1 MGQPT
6 SDKKVKV
13 EGCATPIFKTSWQ
26 TILFMVLKALPGVGA
41 GLARKLTDHFGTEDR
56 VLQLLADGQTEIIAE
71 VEGVSL
77 KRADNLARSLNGIEN
92 FLATPESLRLHKE
105 LVASIATHAVN
116 ASTRS
121 RLRNL
126 MPVRDIKS
134 RREIITQAMS
144 CDFVIEGLRIPSE
157 VEGNYERVVVSK
169 KPIDELK
176 RFCRVLSPS
185 EQETWKDYKVFK
197 SVTWIGDDGPAQTP
211 EGWLVL
217 PESASIDMILPEKC
231 VGWFEHNRESLELLT
246 SLPKG
251 DGFFSYFDDIRMPQL
266 QELLDEMSNEADAEA
281 IADVRDK
288 LWPTAKEL
296 EKRIHDEVDQAM
308 QNVKLDLSGSDMLE
322 ALADAAS
329 LQRRLA
335 QQTSDA
341 IEQAIESATDEIA
354 TLLTSVGVRC
364 PRTIFKTEWP
374 TKVDRTTLDGIDSQL
389 EELWKTTQSDRL
401 ISLARRFAPLK
412 SKCEK
417 SLRKLVEL
425 DQWLTIGRWAKSV
438 DAVMPEMCDNGIVIK
453 GGRHLLIDGIPDPVD
468 YGLGNCA
475 NSGDQ
480 QSIALLTGANSGG
493 KTTMLELLAHCTI
506 LAHMGLPVPAKSA
519 KVGHI
524 ESLHV
529 LAKAGGTQSAGALE
543 QTLLQLAEVVSNDDS
558 KLILADEL
566 EAITEPGAGARI
578 IAGMLEAAE
587 SHSSTCM
594 LLVTHLAPAIIE
606 AAGKELRTDGIEAR
620 GLDENLELIV
630 DRTPRRNHLARS
642 TPELIVRR
650 LVERS
655 HSGAR
660 DVFTSILGR
669 F

>member
-1 MGQPT
+1 
-6 SDKKVKV
+6 
-13 EGCATPIFKTSWQ
+13 
-26 TILFMVLKALPGVGA
+26 MVLKALPGVGA
-41 GLARKLTDHFGTEDR
+41 GLARKLTDHFGTEDK
-56 VLQLLADGQTEIIAE
+56 VLQLLADGQTEVIAE
-71 VEGVSL
+71 VDGVSQ
-77 KRADNLARSLNGIEN
+77 KRADSLARSFNGMED
-92 FLATPESLRLHKE
+92 FLATSESIRLHKE
-105 LVASIATHAVN
+105 LVASIANHAVN

-121 RLRNL
+121 RLRSL
-126 MPVRDIKS
+126 MPVKDIES
-134 RREIITQAMS
+134 RREIISQAME
-144 CDFVIEGLRIPSE
+144 CDFIIEGLRIPSE
-157 VEGNYERVVVSK
+157 VDGNYDRVVVSK
-169 KPIDELK
+169 NPINELK
-176 RFCRVLSPS
+176 RFCRVLTPS

-197 SVTWIGDDGPAQTP
+197 SVTWVGPEGPAQTP

-246 SLPKG
+246 NLPEG
-251 DGFFSYFDDIRMPQL
+251 QGFYSHFNQIRMPQL
-266 QELLDEMSNEADAEA
+266 RELLDEMANEADAEA

-288 LWPTAKEL
+288 LWPMAKEL
-296 EKRIHDEVDQAM
+296 EKRIHDEVDEAM

-329 LQRRLA
+329 LQRKLA

-341 IEQAIESATDEIA
+341 IEQAIESATDELA
-354 TLLTSVGVRC
+354 NLLSDVGVRC
-364 PRTIFKTEWP
+364 PRTIFKSEWP
-374 TKVDRTTLDGIDSQL
+374 TKVDRSTLDSIDSQL

-401 ISLARRFAPLK
+401 ISLARRLAPLK
-412 SKCEK
+412 SKCES

-425 DQWLTIGRWAKSV
+425 DQWLTVGRWAKSV
-438 DAVMPEMCDNGIVIK
+438 NAVMPEISNHGIAIK
-453 GGRHLLIDGIPDPVD
+453 EGRHLLIDGIPDPVD

-475 NSGDQ
+475 DAEDR

-519 KVGHI
+519 KVGRI

-543 QTLLQLAEVVSNDDS
+543 QTLLQLAEVVSNDNS

-587 SHSSTCM
+587 SHSGTCM
-594 LLVTHLAPAIIE
+594 LLVTHLAPSIIE
-606 AAGKELRTDGIEAR
+606 AAGKKMRTDGIEAR

-630 DRTPRRNHLARS
+630 DRTPIRNHLARS

-655 HSGAR
+655 QGDAKN
-660 DVFTSILGR
+660 VFNSILER

>member
-1 MGQPT
+1 
-6 SDKKVKV
+6 
-13 EGCATPIFKTSWQ
+13 
-26 TILFMVLKALPGVGA
+26 MVLKALPGVGA
-41 GLARKLTDHFGTEDR
+41 GLARKLTDHFGTEDK
-56 VLQLLADGQTEIIAE
+56 VLQLLADGQTEVIAE
-71 VEGVSL
+71 VEGVSQ
-77 KRADNLARSLNGIEN
+77 KRADSLARSFNGMED
-92 FLATPESLRLHKE
+92 FLATPESIRLHKE
-105 LVASIATHAVN
+105 LVSSIANHAVN

-121 RLRNL
+121 RLRSL
-126 MPVRDIKS
+126 MPVKDIES
-134 RREIITQAMS
+134 RREIIAQAME
-144 CDFVIEGLRIPSE
+144 CDFIIEGLRIPSE
-157 VEGNYERVVVSK
+157 VDGNYDRVVVSR

-176 RFCRVLSPS
+176 RFCRVLTPS

-197 SVTWIGDDGPAQTP
+197 SVTWVGPEGPAQTP

-217 PESASIDMILPEKC
+217 PEGASVDMILPEKC

-246 SLPKG
+246 NLPEG
-251 DGFFSYFDDIRMPQL
+251 NGFYSHFNQIRMPQL
-266 QELLDEMSNEADAEA
+266 RELLDEMANEADAEA

-288 LWPTAKEL
+288 LWPMAKEL

-329 LQRRLA
+329 LQRKLA

-341 IEQAIESATDEIA
+341 IEQAIESATDELA
-354 TLLTSVGVRC
+354 NLLSDVGVRC
-364 PRTIFKTEWP
+364 PRTIFKSEWP

-401 ISLARRFAPLK
+401 ISLARRLAPLK
-412 SKCEK
+412 SKCES

-438 DAVMPEMCDNGIVIK
+438 NAVMPEISNHGIAIK
-453 GGRHLLIDGIPDPVD
+453 EGRHLLIDGVPDPVD

-475 NSGDQ
+475 DAQ
-480 QSIALLTGANSGG
+480 DRQSIALLTGANSGG

-519 KVGHI
+519 KVGRI

-543 QTLLQLAEVVSNDDS
+543 QTLLQLAEVVSNDNS

-587 SHSSTCM
+587 SHAGTCM
-594 LLVTHLAPAIIE
+594 LLVTHLAPSIIE
-606 AAGKELRTDGIEAR
+606 AAGKEMRTDGIEAR

-655 HSGAR
+655 QGDAKN
-660 DVFTSILGR
+660 VFNSILER

>member
-1 MGQPT
+1 
-6 SDKKVKV
+6 
-13 EGCATPIFKTSWQ
+13 
-26 TILFMVLKALPGVGA
+26 MVLKALPGVGA
-41 GLARKLTDHFGTEDR
+41 GLARKLTDHFGTEDK
-56 VLQLLADGQTEIIAE
+56 VLQLLADGQTEVIAE
-71 VEGVSL
+71 VEGVSQ
-77 KRADNLARSLNGIEN
+77 KRADSLARSFNGIED
-92 FLATPESLRLHKE
+92 FLATPESIRLHKE
-105 LVASIATHAVN
+105 LVASIANHAVN

-121 RLRNL
+121 RLRSL
-126 MPVRDIKS
+126 MPVKDIES
-134 RREIITQAMS
+134 RREIIAQAME
-144 CDFVIEGLRIPSE
+144 CDFIIEGLRIPSE
-157 VEGNYERVVVSK
+157 VDGNYDRVVVSK
-169 KPIDELK
+169 NPIDELK
-176 RFCRVLSPS
+176 RFCRVLTPS

-197 SVTWIGDDGPAQTP
+197 SVTWVGPEGPAQTP

-217 PESASIDMILPEKC
+217 PEGASVDMILPEKC
-231 VGWFEHNRESLELLT
+231 VAWFEHNRESLELLT
-246 SLPKG
+246 NLPEG
-251 DGFFSYFDDIRMPQL
+251 HGLYSHFNQIRMPQL
-266 QELLDEMSNEADAEA
+266 RELLDEMANEADAEA
-281 IADVRDK
+281 IADVRDR
-288 LWPTAKEL
+288 LWPMAKEL
-296 EKRIHDEVDQAM
+296 EKRIHDEVDEAM

-329 LQRRLA
+329 LQRKLA

-341 IEQAIESATDEIA
+341 IEQAIESATDELA
-354 TLLTSVGVRC
+354 NLLSEVGVRC
-364 PRTIFKTEWP
+364 PRTIFKAEWP

-401 ISLARRFAPLK
+401 ISLARRLAPLK
-412 SKCEK
+412 SKCES

-438 DAVMPEMCDNGIVIK
+438 NAVMPEISNHGIAIK
-453 GGRHLLIDGIPDPVD
+453 EGRHLLIDGVPDPVD

-475 NSGDQ
+475 DAEDR

-519 KVGHI
+519 KVGRI

-543 QTLLQLAEVVSNDDS
+543 QTLLQLAEVVSNDNS

-587 SHSSTCM
+587 SHAGTCM
-594 LLVTHLAPAIIE
+594 LLVTHLAPSIIE
-606 AAGKELRTDGIEAR
+606 AAGKEMRTDGIEAR

-655 HSGAR
+655 QGDAR
-660 DVFTSILGR
+660 NVFNSILDR

>member
-1 MGQPT
+1 
-6 SDKKVKV
+6 
-13 EGCATPIFKTSWQ
+13 
-26 TILFMVLKALPGVGA
+26 MVLKALPGVGA
-41 GLARKLTDHFGTEDR
+41 GLARKLTDHFGTEDK
-56 VLQLLADGQTEIIAE
+56 VLQLLTDGQTEIIAE

-77 KRADNLARSLNGIEN
+77 KRADSLARSLNGMEN
-92 FLATPESLRLHKE
+92 FLATSESVRLHRE

-116 ASTRS
+116 ASTRA

-126 MPVRDIKS
+126 MPVKDIES
-134 RREIITQAMS
+134 RRKLITQALE
-144 CDFVIEGLRIPSE
+144 CDYIIEGLRIPSD
-157 VEGNYERVVVSK
+157 VDGNYDRVIVTK
-169 KPIDELK
+169 NPIDELK
-176 RFCRVLSPS
+176 RFCRVLTPS

-197 SVTWIGDDGPAQTP
+197 SVTWVGEDGPAQTP

-217 PESASIDMILPEKC
+217 PENASIEMILPEKC
-231 VGWFEHNRESLELLT
+231 VGWFEHNRESLELLC
-246 SLPKG
+246 SLPTG
-251 DGFFSYFDDIRMPQL
+251 EGFFSHFNEIRMPQL
-266 QELLDEMSNEADAEA
+266 RELLDEMADEADAEA
-281 IADVRDK
+281 IAEVRDQ
-288 LWPTAKEL
+288 LWPTAKSL
-296 EKRIHDEVDQAM
+296 EKRIHEEVDQAM

-329 LQRRLA
+329 LQRKLA

-341 IEQAIESATDEIA
+341 IEQAIESATDEISN
-354 TLLTSVGVRC
+354 LLSKVGVRC

-401 ISLARRFAPLK
+401 VSLARRLAPLK
-412 SKCEK
+412 SKCEIA
-417 SLRKLVEL
+417 LRKLVEL

-438 DAVMPEMCDNGIVIK
+438 DAVMPEICEHGISIK
-453 GGRHLLIDGIPDPVD
+453 AGRHLLIDGVADPVD
-468 YGLGNCA
+468 YGLGKCA
-475 NSGDQ
+475 DKDDR

-519 KVGHI
+519 KVGRI

-543 QTLLQLAEVVSNDDS
+543 QTLLQLAEVVSNENS

-587 SHSSTCM
+587 SHSGTCM
-594 LLVTHLAPAIIE
+594 LLVTHLAPSIIE
-606 AAGKELRTDGIEAR
+606 AAGKEMRTDGIEAR

-655 HSGAR
+655 QGDAK
-660 DVFTSILGR
+660 DVFKSILGR

>member
-1 MGQPT
+1 
-6 SDKKVKV
+6 
-13 EGCATPIFKTSWQ
+13 
-26 TILFMVLKALPGVGA
+26 MVLKALPGVGA
-41 GLARKLTDHFGTEDR
+41 GLARKLTDHFGTEDK
-56 VLQLLADGQTEIIAE
+56 VLQLLADGQTEVIAE
-71 VEGVSL
+71 VEGVSQ
-77 KRADNLARSLNGIEN
+77 KRADSLARSFNGMED
-92 FLATPESLRLHKE
+92 FLATPESIRLHKE
-105 LVASIATHAVN
+105 LVASIANHAVN

-121 RLRNL
+121 RIRSL
-126 MPVRDIKS
+126 MPVKDIES
-134 RREIITQAMS
+134 RREIIAQAME
-144 CDFVIEGLRIPSE
+144 CDFIIEGLRIPSE
-157 VEGNYERVVVSK
+157 VDGNYDRVVVSK
-169 KPIDELK
+169 NPIDQLK
-176 RFCRVLSPS
+176 RFCRVLTPS

-197 SVTWIGDDGPAQTP
+197 SVTWVGPEGPAQTP

-217 PESASIDMILPEKC
+217 PEGASVDMILPEKC

-246 SLPKG
+246 NLPEG
-251 DGFFSYFDDIRMPQL
+251 QGFYSHFNQIRMPQL
-266 QELLDEMSNEADAEA
+266 RELLDEMANEADAEA

-288 LWPTAKEL
+288 LWPLAKEL
-296 EKRIHDEVDQAM
+296 EKRIHDEVDEAM

-329 LQRRLA
+329 LQRKLA

-341 IEQAIESATDEIA
+341 IEQAIESATDELA
-354 TLLTSVGVRC
+354 NLLSDVGVRC
-364 PRTIFKTEWP
+364 PRTIFKSEWP

-401 ISLARRFAPLK
+401 ISLARRLAPLK
-412 SKCEK
+412 SKCES
-417 SLRKLVEL
+417 SLRKLIEL

-438 DAVMPEMCDNGIVIK
+438 NAVMPEISKHGIALK
-453 GGRHLLIDGIPDPVD
+453 EGRHLLIDGVPDPVD

-475 NSGDQ
+475 DAEDR

-519 KVGHI
+519 KVGRI

-543 QTLLQLAEVVSNDDS
+543 QTLLQLAEVVSNDNS

-587 SHSSTCM
+587 SHAGTCM
-594 LLVTHLAPAIIE
+594 LLVTHLAPSIIE
-606 AAGKELRTDGIEAR
+606 AAGKEMRTDGIEAR

-655 HSGAR
+655 QGDAR
-660 DVFTSILGR
+660 NVFNSILGR

>member
-1 MGQPT
+1 
-6 SDKKVKV
+6 
-13 EGCATPIFKTSWQ
+13 
-26 TILFMVLKALPGVGA
+26 MVLKALPGVGA
-41 GLARKLTDHFGTEDR
+41 GLARKLTDHFGTEDK
-56 VLQLLADGQTEIIAE
+56 VLQLLADGQTEVIAE
-71 VEGVSL
+71 VDGVSL
-77 KRADNLARSLNGIEN
+77 KRADSLARSLNGMED
-92 FLATPESLRLHKE
+92 FLATPESVRLHKE
-105 LVASIATHAVN
+105 LVASIANHAVN

-126 MPVRDIKS
+126 MPVKDIDS
-134 RREIITQAMS
+134 RREIIAQAME
-144 CDFVIEGLRIPSE
+144 CDFIIEGLRIPSE
-157 VEGNYERVVVSK
+157 VDGNYDRVVVTK
-169 KPIDELK
+169 NPIDELK
-176 RFCRVLSPS
+176 RFCRVLTPS

-197 SVTWIGDDGPAQTP
+197 SVTWVGPEGPAQTP

-217 PESASIDMILPEKC
+217 PEGASVDMILPEKC

-246 SLPKG
+246 NLPEG
-251 DGFFSYFDDIRMPQL
+251 QGFYSHFNQIRMPQL
-266 QELLDEMSNEADAEA
+266 RELLDEMANEADAEA

-288 LWPTAKEL
+288 LWPLAKEL
-296 EKRIHDEVDQAM
+296 EKRIHDEVDEAM

-329 LQRRLA
+329 LQRKLA

-341 IEQAIESATDEIA
+341 IEQAIESATDELA
-354 TLLTSVGVRC
+354 NLLSEVGVRC
-364 PRTIFKTEWP
+364 PRTIFKAEWP

-389 EELWKTTQSDRL
+389 EELWKTTQADRL
-401 ISLARRFAPLK
+401 ISLARRLAPLK
-412 SKCEK
+412 SKCES

-438 DAVMPEMCDNGIVIK
+438 NAVMPEISNHGIAIK
-453 GGRHLLIDGIPDPVD
+453 EGRHLLIDGVPDPVD

-475 NSGDQ
+475 DTQ
-480 QSIALLTGANSGG
+480 DRQSIALLTGANSGG

-506 LAHMGLPVPAKSA
+506 LAHMGLPVPARSA
-519 KVGHI
+519 KVGRI

-543 QTLLQLAEVVSNDDS
+543 QTLLQLAEVVSNDNS

-587 SHSSTCM
+587 SHEGTCM

-606 AAGKELRTDGIEAR
+606 AAGKDMRTDGIEAR

-655 HSGAR
+655 QGDAKN
-660 DVFTSILGR
+660 VFNSILER

>member
-1 MGQPT
+1 M
-6 SDKKVKV
+6 
-13 EGCATPIFKTSWQ
+13 
-26 TILFMVLKALPGVGA
+26 
-41 GLARKLTDHFGTEDR
+41 
-56 VLQLLADGQTEIIAE
+56 
-71 VEGVSL
+71 
-77 KRADNLARSLNGIEN
+77 
-92 FLATPESLRLHKE
+92 
-105 LVASIATHAVN
+105 
-116 ASTRS
+116 
-121 RLRNL
+121 
-126 MPVRDIKS
+126 
-134 RREIITQAMS
+134 
-144 CDFVIEGLRIPSE
+144 
-157 VEGNYERVVVSK
+157 
-169 KPIDELK
+169 
-176 RFCRVLSPS
+176 
-185 EQETWKDYKVFK
+185 FK
-197 SVTWIGDDGPAQTP
+197 SVTWVGADGPAQTP
-211 EGWLVL
+211 EGWLVV
-217 PESASIDMILPEKC
+217 PESASVDMILPEKC

-246 SLPKG
+246 TLPEG
-251 DGFFSYFDDIRMPQL
+251 DGFFSHFDEIRTTQL
-266 QELLDEMSNEADAEA
+266 RELLDEMANEADAEA

-296 EKRIHDEVDQAM
+296 EKRIHEEVDQAM

-322 ALADAAS
+322 ALADAAV

-354 TLLTSVGVRC
+354 ALLSSVGVKC
-364 PRTIFKTEWP
+364 PRSIFKSEWP
-374 TKVDRTTLDGIDSQL
+374 TKVDRTTLDGIDNQL

-401 ISLARRFAPLK
+401 ISLARRLAPLK
-412 SKCEK
+412 SRCEK

-425 DQWLTIGRWAKSV
+425 DQWLTIGRWARSV
-438 DAVMPEMCDNGIVIK
+438 DAIMPEMSDHGIAIK
-453 GGRHLLIDGIPDPVD
+453 AGRHLLIDGTPDPVD
-468 YGLGNCA
+468 YGLGSCA
-475 NSGDQ
+475 NNGDQ

-519 KVGHI
+519 KVGRI

-543 QTLLQLAEVVSNDDS
+543 QTLMQLAEVVSNSNS

-587 SHSSTCM
+587 SHPGTCM

-655 HSGAR
+655 QGDAKN
-660 DVFTSILGR
+660 VFNSILGR

>member
-1 MGQPT
+1 
-6 SDKKVKV
+6 
-13 EGCATPIFKTSWQ
+13 
-26 TILFMVLKALPGVGA
+26 MVLKALPGVGA

-56 VLQLLADGQTEIIAE
+56 VLQLLADGQTEVIAE

-77 KRADNLARSLNGIEN
+77 KRADSLARSLNGIED
-92 FLATPESLRLHKE
+92 FLATSESTRLHKE
-105 LVASIATHAVN
+105 LVTTISSHAVN

-126 MPVRDIKS
+126 MPVRDIEA
-134 RREIITQAMS
+134 RRKLVSEAMD
-144 CDFVIEGLRIPSE
+144 CEFVIEGLRIPTE
-157 VEGNYERVVVSK
+157 VEGNYDRVVVSK
-169 KPIDELK
+169 TPIDELK
-176 RFCRVLSPS
+176 RYCRVLTPS
-185 EQETWKDYKVFK
+185 AQETWKDYKVFK
-197 SVTWIGDDGPAQTP
+197 SITWIGSDGPGQVP

-217 PESASIDMILPEKC
+217 PEGASTDMVLPEKC
-231 VGWFEHNRESLELLT
+231 VGWFEHNLESLELLT
-246 SLPKG
+246 NLPEG
-251 DGFFSYFDDIRMPQL
+251 DGFFKYFNEIRMPGL
-266 QELLDEMSNEADAEA
+266 RELLDELANEADAES

-288 LWPTAKEL
+288 LWPAVKEL
-296 EKRIHDEVDQAM
+296 EKRIHNEVDEAM

-329 LQRRLA
+329 LQRKLA
-335 QQTSDA
+335 QQTRDA
-341 IEQAIESATDEIA
+341 IEEAIETATDEVA
-354 TLLTSVGVRC
+354 TLLGSVGVRC
-364 PRTIFKTEWP
+364 PRKIFKSEWP
-374 TKVDRTTLDGIDSQL
+374 TKIDRSTMDSLDSQL
-389 EELWKTTQSDRL
+389 EDLWKTTQSDRL
-401 ISLARRFAPLK
+401 VSLARRLAPLK
-412 SKCEK
+412 PKCEK
-417 SLRKLVEL
+417 ALRKLVEL
-425 DQWLTIGRWAKSV
+425 DQWLTIGRWARSV
-438 DAVMPEMCDNGIVIK
+438 DAKMPEMCDHGITISQ
-453 GGRHLLIDGIPDPVD
+453 GRHLLIDGVADPVD
-468 YGLGNCA
+468 YGLGLCA
-475 NSGDQ
+475 SKDDR

-519 KVGHI
+519 KIGRI

-543 QTLLQLAEVVSNDDS
+543 QTLLQLAKVVSNTDS

-587 SHSSTCM
+587 SHKGTCM

-606 AAGKELRTDGIEAR
+606 AAGRDLRTDGIEAR

-650 LVERS
+650 LVERAQ
-655 HSGAR
+655 GEAK
-660 DVFTSILGR
+660 DVFKSILGR

>member
-1 MGQPT
+1 
-6 SDKKVKV
+6 
-13 EGCATPIFKTSWQ
+13 
-26 TILFMVLKALPGVGA
+26 MVLKALPGVGA
-41 GLARKLTDHFGTEDR
+41 GLARKLTDHFGTEDK
-56 VLQLLADGQTEIIAE
+56 VLQLLADGQTEVIAE
-71 VEGVSL
+71 VEGVSQ
-77 KRADNLARSLNGIEN
+77 KRADSLARSFNGIED
-92 FLATPESLRLHKE
+92 FLATPESIRLHKE
-105 LVASIATHAVN
+105 LVASIANHAVN

-121 RLRNL
+121 RLRSL
-126 MPVRDIKS
+126 MPVKDIES
-134 RREIITQAMS
+134 RREIIAQAME
-144 CDFVIEGLRIPSE
+144 CDFIIEGLRIPSE
-157 VEGNYERVVVSK
+157 VDGNYDRVVVSK
-169 KPIDELK
+169 NPIDELK
-176 RFCRVLSPS
+176 RFCRVLTPS

-197 SVTWIGDDGPAQTP
+197 SVTWVGPEGPAQTP

-217 PESASIDMILPEKC
+217 PEGASVDMILPEKC

-246 SLPKG
+246 NLPEG
-251 DGFFSYFDDIRMPQL
+251 HGFYSHFNQIRMPQL
-266 QELLDEMSNEADAEA
+266 RELLDEMANEADAEA
-281 IADVRDK
+281 IADVRDR
-288 LWPTAKEL
+288 LWPMAKEL
-296 EKRIHDEVDQAM
+296 EKRIHDEVDEAM

-329 LQRRLA
+329 LQRKLA

-341 IEQAIESATDEIA
+341 IEQAIESATDELA
-354 TLLTSVGVRC
+354 NLLSEVGVRC
-364 PRTIFKTEWP
+364 PRTIFKAEWP

-401 ISLARRFAPLK
+401 ISLARRLAPLK
-412 SKCEK
+412 SKCES

-438 DAVMPEMCDNGIVIK
+438 NAVMPEISNHGIAIK
-453 GGRHLLIDGIPDPVD
+453 EGRHLLIDGVPDPVD

-475 NSGDQ
+475 DAEDR

-519 KVGHI
+519 KVGRI

-543 QTLLQLAEVVSNDDS
+543 QTLLQLAEVVSNDNS

-587 SHSSTCM
+587 SHAGTCM
-594 LLVTHLAPAIIE
+594 LLVTHLAPSIIE
-606 AAGKELRTDGIEAR
+606 AAGKEMRTDGIEAR

-655 HSGAR
+655 QGDAR
-660 DVFTSILGR
+660 NVFNSILDR

>member
-1 MGQPT
+1 
-6 SDKKVKV
+6 
-13 EGCATPIFKTSWQ
+13 
-26 TILFMVLKALPGVGA
+26 MVLKALPGVGA
-41 GLARKLTDHFGTEDR
+41 GLARKLTDHFGTEDK
-56 VLQLLADGQTEIIAE
+56 VLQLLADGQTEVIAE
-71 VEGVSL
+71 VEGVSQ
-77 KRADNLARSLNGIEN
+77 KRADSLARSFNGMED
-92 FLATPESLRLHKE
+92 FLATPESIRLHKE
-105 LVASIATHAVN
+105 LVASIANHAVN

-121 RLRNL
+121 RIRSL
-126 MPVRDIKS
+126 MPVKDIES
-134 RREIITQAMS
+134 RREIIAQAME
-144 CDFVIEGLRIPSE
+144 CDFIIEGLRIPSE
-157 VEGNYERVVVSK
+157 VDGNYDRVVVSK
-169 KPIDELK
+169 NPIDQLK
-176 RFCRVLSPS
+176 RFCRVLTPS

-197 SVTWIGDDGPAQTP
+197 SVTWVGPEGPAQTP

-217 PESASIDMILPEKC
+217 PEGASVDMILPEKC

-246 SLPKG
+246 NLPEG
-251 DGFFSYFDDIRMPQL
+251 QGFYSHFNQIRMPQL
-266 QELLDEMSNEADAEA
+266 RELLDEMANEADAEA

-288 LWPTAKEL
+288 LWPLAKEL
-296 EKRIHDEVDQAM
+296 EKRIHDEVDEAM

-329 LQRRLA
+329 LQRKLA

-341 IEQAIESATDEIA
+341 IEQAIESATDELA
-354 TLLTSVGVRC
+354 NLLSDVGVRC
-364 PRTIFKTEWP
+364 PRTIFKSEWP
-374 TKVDRTTLDGIDSQL
+374 TKVDRTILDGIDSQL

-401 ISLARRFAPLK
+401 ISLARRLAPLK
-412 SKCEK
+412 SKCES
-417 SLRKLVEL
+417 SLRKLIEL

-438 DAVMPEMCDNGIVIK
+438 NAVMPEISKHGIAIK
-453 GGRHLLIDGIPDPVD
+453 EGRHLLIDGVPDPVD

-475 NSGDQ
+475 DAEDR

-519 KVGHI
+519 KVGRI

-543 QTLLQLAEVVSNDDS
+543 QTLLQLAEVVSNDNS

-587 SHSSTCM
+587 SHAGTCM
-594 LLVTHLAPAIIE
+594 LLVTHLAPSIIE
-606 AAGKELRTDGIEAR
+606 AAGKEMRTDGIEAR

-655 HSGAR
+655 QGDAR
-660 DVFTSILGR
+660 NVFNSILGR

>member
-1 MGQPT
+1 
-6 SDKKVKV
+6 
-13 EGCATPIFKTSWQ
+13 
-26 TILFMVLKALPGVGA
+26 MVLKALPGVGA
-41 GLARKLTDHFGTEDR
+41 GLARKLTDHFGTEDK
-56 VLQLLADGQTEIIAE
+56 VLQLLADGQTEVIAE
-71 VEGVSL
+71 VEGVSQ
-77 KRADNLARSLNGIEN
+77 KRADSLARSFNGMED
-92 FLATPESLRLHKE
+92 FLATPESIRLHKE
-105 LVASIATHAVN
+105 LVTSIANHALN

-121 RLRNL
+121 RLRSL
-126 MPVRDIKS
+126 MPVKDIES
-134 RREIITQAMS
+134 RREIIAQAME
-144 CDFVIEGLRIPSE
+144 CDFIIEGLRIPSE
-157 VEGNYERVVVSK
+157 VDGNYDRVVVSRE
-169 KPIDELK
+169 PIHELK
-176 RFCRVLSPS
+176 RFCRVLTPS

-197 SVTWIGDDGPAQTP
+197 SVTWVGPEGPAQTP

-217 PESASIDMILPEKC
+217 PEGASVDMILPEKC

-246 SLPKG
+246 NLPEG
-251 DGFFSYFDDIRMPQL
+251 QGFYSHFNQIRMPQL
-266 QELLDEMSNEADAEA
+266 RELLDEMANEADAEA

-288 LWPTAKEL
+288 LWPLAKEL
-296 EKRIHDEVDQAM
+296 EKRIHDEVDEAM

-329 LQRRLA
+329 LQRKLA

-341 IEQAIESATDEIA
+341 IEQAIESATDELA
-354 TLLTSVGVRC
+354 NLLSDVGVRC
-364 PRTIFKTEWP
+364 PRTIFKSEWP

-401 ISLARRFAPLK
+401 ISLARRLAPLK
-412 SKCEK
+412 SKCES

-425 DQWLTIGRWAKSV
+425 DQWLTIGRWARSV
-438 DAVMPEMCDNGIVIK
+438 NAVMPEISNHGIAIK
-453 GGRHLLIDGIPDPVD
+453 EGRHLLIDGVPDPVD

-475 NSGDQ
+475 DAEDR

-519 KVGHI
+519 KVGRI

-543 QTLLQLAEVVSNDDS
+543 QTLLQLAEVVSNNNS

-587 SHSSTCM
+587 SHAGTCM
-594 LLVTHLAPAIIE
+594 LLVTHLAPSIIE
-606 AAGKELRTDGIEAR
+606 ASGKEMRTDGIEAR

-655 HSGAR
+655 QGDAR
-660 DVFTSILGR
+660 NVFNSILER

>member
-1 MGQPT
+1 
-6 SDKKVKV
+6 
-13 EGCATPIFKTSWQ
+13 
-26 TILFMVLKALPGVGA
+26 MVLKALPGVGA
-41 GLARKLTDHFGTEDR
+41 GLARKLTDHFGTEAK
-56 VLQLLADGQTEIIAE
+56 VLQLLADGQTEVIAE
-71 VEGVSL
+71 VDGVSQ
-77 KRADNLARSLNGIEN
+77 KRADSLARSFNGMED
-92 FLATPESLRLHKE
+92 FLATSESVRLHKE

-121 RLRNL
+121 RLRSL
-126 MPVRDIKS
+126 MPVKDIES
-134 RREIITQAMS
+134 RREIIAQAME
-144 CDFVIEGLRIPSE
+144 CDFIIEGLRIPSE
-157 VEGNYERVVVSK
+157 VDGNYDRVVVTK
-169 KPIDELK
+169 NPLDELK
-176 RFCRVLSPS
+176 RFCRVLTPS

-197 SVTWIGDDGPAQTP
+197 SVTWVGSEGPAQTP

-217 PESASIDMILPEKC
+217 PEGASVDMILPEKC

-246 SLPKG
+246 NLPEG
-251 DGFFSYFDDIRMPQL
+251 EGFYSHFNQIRMPQL
-266 QELLDEMSNEADAEA
+266 TELLDEMANEADAEA

-288 LWPTAKEL
+288 LWPVAKEL

-308 QNVKLDLSGSDMLE
+308 QNVKLDLSGSDMLQ

-329 LQRRLA
+329 LQRKLA

-341 IEQAIESATDEIA
+341 IEQAIESATDELA
-354 TLLTSVGVRC
+354 NLLSEVGVRC
-364 PRTIFKTEWP
+364 PRTIFKSEWP
-374 TKVDRTTLDGIDSQL
+374 TKVDRTTLDAIDSQL

-401 ISLARRFAPLK
+401 ISLARRLAPLK
-412 SKCEK
+412 SKCEN

-425 DQWLTIGRWAKSV
+425 DQWLTIGRWARSV
-438 DAVMPEMCDNGIVIK
+438 NAVMPEISEHGIAIK
-453 GGRHLLIDGIPDPVD
+453 EGRHLLIDGVPDPVD

-475 NSGDQ
+475 DAQ
-480 QSIALLTGANSGG
+480 DRQSIALLTGANSGG

-519 KVGHI
+519 KVGRI

-543 QTLLQLAEVVSNDDS
+543 QTLLQLAEVVSNDNS

-587 SHSSTCM
+587 SHSGTCM
-594 LLVTHLAPAIIE
+594 LLVTHLAPSIIE
-606 AAGKELRTDGIEAR
+606 AAGKEMRTDGIEAR

-655 HSGAR
+655 QGDAR
-660 DVFTSILGR
+660 NVFNSILGR

>member
-1 MGQPT
+1 
-6 SDKKVKV
+6 
-13 EGCATPIFKTSWQ
+13 
-26 TILFMVLKALPGVGA
+26 
-41 GLARKLTDHFGTEDR
+41 
-56 VLQLLADGQTEIIAE
+56 
-71 VEGVSL
+71 
-77 KRADNLARSLNGIEN
+77 IE
-92 FLATPESLRLHKE
+92 
-105 LVASIATHAVN
+105 
-116 ASTRS
+116 
-121 RLRNL
+121 
-126 MPVRDIKS
+126 S
-134 RREIITQAMS
+134 RREIIAQAME
-144 CDFVIEGLRIPSE
+144 CDFLIEGLRIPSE
-157 VEGNYERVVVSK
+157 VNGNYDRVVVSK
-169 KPIDELK
+169 NPIDELK
-176 RFCRVLSPS
+176 RFCRVLTPS
-185 EQETWKDYKVFK
+185 EQESWKDYKVFK
-197 SVTWIGDDGPAQTP
+197 SVTWVGPEGPAQTP
-211 EGWLVL
+211 DGWLVL
-217 PESASIDMILPEKC
+217 PESASVDMILPEKC

-246 SLPKG
+246 NLPEG
-251 DGFFSYFDDIRMPQL
+251 QGFYSHFNQIRMPQL
-266 QELLDEMSNEADAEA
+266 RELLDEMANEADAEA
-281 IADVRDK
+281 IAGVRDK
-288 LWPTAKEL
+288 LWPMAKEL
-296 EKRIHDEVDQAM
+296 EKRIHDEVDEAM

-329 LQRRLA
+329 LQRKLA

-341 IEQAIESATDEIA
+341 IEQAIESATDELA
-354 TLLTSVGVRC
+354 NLLSDVGVRC
-364 PRTIFKTEWP
+364 PRTIFKSEWP

-401 ISLARRFAPLK
+401 ISLARRLAPLK
-412 SKCEK
+412 SKCEN

-438 DAVMPEMCDNGIVIK
+438 NAVMPEISSHGIAIK
-453 GGRHLLIDGIPDPVD
+453 EGRHLLIDGVPDPVD

-475 NSGDQ
+475 DAEDR

-519 KVGHI
+519 KVGRI
-524 ESLHV
+524 ESIHV

-543 QTLLQLAEVVSNDDS
+543 QTLLQLAEVVSNDNS

-587 SHSSTCM
+587 SHAGTCM
-594 LLVTHLAPAIIE
+594 LLVTHLAPSIIE
-606 AAGKELRTDGIEAR
+606 AAGKEMRTDGIEAR

-655 HSGAR
+655 QGDAKN
-660 DVFTSILGR
+660 VFNSILER

>member
-1 MGQPT
+1 
-6 SDKKVKV
+6 
-13 EGCATPIFKTSWQ
+13 
-26 TILFMVLKALPGVGA
+26 VGA
-41 GLARKLTDHFGTEDR
+41 GLARKLTDHFGTEDK
-56 VLQLLADGQTEIIAE
+56 VLQLLADGQTEVIAE
-71 VEGVSL
+71 VEGVSQ
-77 KRADNLARSLNGIEN
+77 KRADSLARSFNGMEE
-92 FLATPESLRLHKE
+92 FLATPESIRLHKE
-105 LVASIATHAVN
+105 LVASIANHAVN

-121 RLRNL
+121 RLRSL
-126 MPVRDIKS
+126 MPVKDIES
-134 RREIITQAMS
+134 RREIIAQAME
-144 CDFVIEGLRIPSE
+144 CDFLIEGLRIPSE
-157 VEGNYERVVVSK
+157 VNGNYDRVVVSK
-169 KPIDELK
+169 NPIDELK
-176 RFCRVLSPS
+176 RFCRVLTPS
-185 EQETWKDYKVFK
+185 EQESWKDYKVFK
-197 SVTWIGDDGPAQTP
+197 SVTWVGPEGPAQTP
-211 EGWLVL
+211 DGWLVL
-217 PESASIDMILPEKC
+217 PESASVDMILPEKC

-246 SLPKG
+246 NLPEG
-251 DGFFSYFDDIRMPQL
+251 QGFYSHFNQIRMPQL
-266 QELLDEMSNEADAEA
+266 RELLDEMANEADAEA

-288 LWPTAKEL
+288 LWPMAKEL
-296 EKRIHDEVDQAM
+296 EKRIHDEVDEAM

-329 LQRRLA
+329 LQRKLA

-341 IEQAIESATDEIA
+341 IEQAIESATDELA
-354 TLLTSVGVRC
+354 NLLSEVGVRC
-364 PRTIFKTEWP
+364 PRTIFKAEWP

-401 ISLARRFAPLK
+401 ISLARRLAPLK
-412 SKCEK
+412 SKCEY

-438 DAVMPEMCDNGIVIK
+438 NAVMPEITKHGIAIK
-453 GGRHLLIDGIPDPVD
+453 EGRHLLIDGVPDPVD

-475 NSGDQ
+475 DAQ
-480 QSIALLTGANSGG
+480 DRQSIALLTGANSGG

-519 KVGHI
+519 KVGRI

-543 QTLLQLAEVVSNDDS
+543 QTLLQLAEVVSNDNS

-587 SHSSTCM
+587 SHSGTCM
-594 LLVTHLAPAIIE
+594 LLVTHLAPSIIE
-606 AAGKELRTDGIEAR
+606 ASGKEMRTDGIEAR

-655 HSGAR
+655 QGDAKS
-660 DVFTSILGR
+660 VFNSILGR

>member
-1 MGQPT
+1 
-6 SDKKVKV
+6 
-13 EGCATPIFKTSWQ
+13 
-26 TILFMVLKALPGVGA
+26 MVLKALPGVGA
-41 GLARKLTDHFGTEDR
+41 GLARRLTDHFGTEDK
-56 VLQLLADGQTEIIAE
+56 VLQLLADGQTEVIAE
-71 VEGVSL
+71 VEGVSQ
-77 KRADNLARSLNGIEN
+77 KRADSLARSFNGMED
-92 FLATPESLRLHKE
+92 FLATPESIRLHKE
-105 LVASIATHAVN
+105 LVASIANHAVN

-121 RLRNL
+121 RLRSL
-126 MPVRDIKS
+126 MPVKDIES
-134 RREIITQAMS
+134 RREIIAQAME
-144 CDFVIEGLRIPSE
+144 CDFIIEGLRIPSE
-157 VEGNYERVVVSK
+157 VDGNYDRVVVSK
-169 KPIDELK
+169 NPIDELK
-176 RFCRVLSPS
+176 RFCRVLTPS

-197 SVTWIGDDGPAQTP
+197 SVTWVGPEGPAQTP

-217 PESASIDMILPEKC
+217 PEGASVDMILPEKC

-246 SLPKG
+246 NLPEG
-251 DGFFSYFDDIRMPQL
+251 QGFYSHFNQIRMPQL
-266 QELLDEMSNEADAEA
+266 RELLDEMANEADAEA

-288 LWPTAKEL
+288 LWPMAKEL
-296 EKRIHDEVDQAM
+296 EKKIHDEVDEAM

-329 LQRRLA
+329 LQRKLA

-341 IEQAIESATDEIA
+341 IEQAIESATDELA
-354 TLLTSVGVRC
+354 NLLSDVGVRC
-364 PRTIFKTEWP
+364 PRTIFKSEWP

-401 ISLARRFAPLK
+401 ISLARRLAPLK
-412 SKCEK
+412 SKCES

-438 DAVMPEMCDNGIVIK
+438 NAVMPEISNHGIAIK
-453 GGRHLLIDGIPDPVD
+453 EGRHLLIDGVPDPVD
-468 YGLGNCA
+468 YGIGNCA
-475 NSGDQ
+475 DAEDR

-519 KVGHI
+519 KVGRI

-543 QTLLQLAEVVSNDDS
+543 QTLLQLAEVVSNDNS

-587 SHSSTCM
+587 SHAGTCM
-594 LLVTHLAPAIIE
+594 LLVTHLAPSIIE
-606 AAGKELRTDGIEAR
+606 AAGKEMRTDGIEAR

-655 HSGAR
+655 QGDAR
-660 DVFTSILGR
+660 NVFNSILGR

>member
-1 MGQPT
+1 
-6 SDKKVKV
+6 
-13 EGCATPIFKTSWQ
+13 
-26 TILFMVLKALPGVGA
+26 MVLKALPGVGA
-41 GLARKLTDHFGTEDR
+41 GLARKLTDHFGTEDK
-56 VLQLLADGQTEIIAE
+56 VLQLLADGQTEVIAK
-71 VEGVSL
+71 VEGVSQ
-77 KRADNLARSLNGIEN
+77 KRADSLARSFNGMED
-92 FLATPESLRLHKE
+92 FLATPESIRLHKE
-105 LVASIATHAVN
+105 LVASIANHAVN

-121 RLRNL
+121 RLRSL
-126 MPVRDIKS
+126 MPVKDIES
-134 RREIITQAMS
+134 RREIISQAME
-144 CDFVIEGLRIPSE
+144 CDFIIEGLRIPSE
-157 VEGNYERVVVSK
+157 VDGNYDRVVVSK
-169 KPIDELK
+169 NPIDELK
-176 RFCRVLSPS
+176 RFCRVLTPS

-197 SVTWIGDDGPAQTP
+197 SVTWVGPEGPAQTP

-217 PESASIDMILPEKC
+217 PEGASVDMILPEKC

-246 SLPKG
+246 NLPEG
-251 DGFFSYFDDIRMPQL
+251 QGFYSHFNQIRMPQL
-266 QELLDEMSNEADAEA
+266 RELLDEMANEADAEA

-288 LWPTAKEL
+288 LWPMAKEL

-329 LQRRLA
+329 LQRKLA

-341 IEQAIESATDEIA
+341 IEQAIESATDELA
-354 TLLTSVGVRC
+354 NLLSDVGVRC
-364 PRTIFKTEWP
+364 PRTIFKSEWP
-374 TKVDRTTLDGIDSQL
+374 TKIDRSTLDSIDSQL
-389 EELWKTTQSDRL
+389 EELWKTTQADRL
-401 ISLARRFAPLK
+401 ISLARRLAPLK
-412 SKCEK
+412 SKCES

-425 DQWLTIGRWAKSV
+425 DQWLTVGRWAKSV
-438 DAVMPEMCDNGIVIK
+438 NAVMPEISNHGIAIK
-453 GGRHLLIDGIPDPVD
+453 EGRHLLIDGIPDPVD

-475 NSGDQ
+475 DAEDR

-519 KVGHI
+519 KVGRI

-543 QTLLQLAEVVSNDDS
+543 QTLLQLAEVVSNDNS

-587 SHSSTCM
+587 SHAGTCM
-594 LLVTHLAPAIIE
+594 LLVTHLAPSIIE
-606 AAGKELRTDGIEAR
+606 AAGKEMRTDGIEAR

-655 HSGAR
+655 QGDAKN
-660 DVFTSILGR
+660 VFNSILER

>member
-1 MGQPT
+1 
-6 SDKKVKV
+6 
-13 EGCATPIFKTSWQ
+13 
-26 TILFMVLKALPGVGA
+26 MVLKALPGVGA
-41 GLARKLTDHFGTEDR
+41 GLARKLTDHFGTEDK
-56 VLQLLADGQTEIIAE
+56 VLQLLVDGQTEIIAE
-71 VEGVSL
+71 VEGLSL
-77 KRADNLARSLNGIEN
+77 KRADSIARSLNGMED
-92 FLATPESLRLHKE
+92 FLATSEAIRLHKE
-105 LVASIATHAVN
+105 LVANISSHAIN
-116 ASTRS
+116 PSTRS

-126 MPVRDIKS
+126 MPVRKIDE
-134 RREIITQAMS
+134 RRKIIQQAME
-144 CDFVIEGLRIPSE
+144 CDFIIQGLRIPSE
-157 VEGNYERVVVSK
+157 VEGNYDRVVVSK

-176 RFCRVLSPS
+176 RFCRVLTPS

-197 SVTWIGDDGPAQTP
+197 SVTWVGDEGPSQTP
-211 EGWLVL
+211 DGWLIV
-217 PESASIDMILPEKC
+217 PENASVDMILPEKC

-251 DGFFSYFDDIRMPQL
+251 SGFLSHFDEIRMPQL
-266 QELLDEMSNEADAEA
+266 QELLDEMANEADAEV

-288 LWPTAKEL
+288 LWPITKDL
-296 EKRIHDEVDQAM
+296 EKRIHQEVDQAM

-329 LQRRLA
+329 LQRKLA

-354 TLLTSVGVRC
+354 NLLSTVGVRC
-364 PRTIFKTEWP
+364 PRTIFKSEWP
-374 TKVDRTTLDGIDSQL
+374 TKVDRNTLDGIDSQL
-389 EELWKTTQSDRL
+389 EELWKTTKSDRL
-401 ISLARRFAPLK
+401 ISLARRLAPLK
-412 SKCEK
+412 TKCEK

-438 DAVMPEMCDNGIVIK
+438 DATMPEICDHGISIK
-453 GGRHLLIDGIPDPVD
+453 EGRHLLIDGTPDPVD

-475 NSGDQ
+475 QKEDR

-519 KVGHI
+519 RVGRI

-543 QTLLQLAEVVSNDDS
+543 QTLLQLADVVSNNNS

-587 SHSSTCM
+587 SHSGTCM
-594 LLVTHLAPAIIE
+594 LLVTHLAPSIIE
-606 AAGKELRTDGIEAR
+606 AAGKEMRTDGIEAR

-655 HSGAR
+655 QGDAKN
-660 DVFTSILGR
+660 VFNSILGR

>member
-1 MGQPT
+1 
-6 SDKKVKV
+6 
-13 EGCATPIFKTSWQ
+13 
-26 TILFMVLKALPGVGA
+26 MVLKALPGVGA
-41 GLARKLTDHFGTEDR
+41 GLARKLTDHFGTEDK
-56 VLQLLADGQTEIIAE
+56 VLQLLTDGQTEIIAE

-77 KRADNLARSLNGIEN
+77 KRADSLARSLNGMEN
-92 FLATPESLRLHKE
+92 FLATSESIRLHRE

-126 MPVRDIKS
+126 MPVKDIES
-134 RREIITQAMS
+134 RRKLITQAMV
-144 CDFVIEGLRIPSE
+144 CDYTIEGLRIPSD
-157 VEGNYERVVVSK
+157 VDGNYDRVVVTK
-169 KPIDELK
+169 NPINELK
-176 RFCRVLSPS
+176 RFCRVLTPS

-197 SVTWIGDDGPAQTP
+197 SVTWVGEDGPAQTP

-217 PESASIDMILPEKC
+217 PENASIEMILPEKC
-231 VGWFEHNRESLELLT
+231 VGWFEHNRESLELLC
-246 SLPKG
+246 SLPDG
-251 DGFFSYFDDIRMPQL
+251 EGFFSHFDEIRMPQL
-266 QELLDEMSNEADAEA
+266 RELLDEMADEADAEA
-281 IADVRDK
+281 IAEIRDQ
-288 LWPTAKEL
+288 LWPTAKSL
-296 EKRIHDEVDQAM
+296 EKRIHEEVDQAM

-329 LQRRLA
+329 LQRKLA

-341 IEQAIESATDEIA
+341 IEQAIESATDEISN
-354 TLLTSVGVRC
+354 LLSKVGVRC
-364 PRTIFKTEWP
+364 PRTIFKAEWP

-401 ISLARRFAPLK
+401 VSLARRLAPLK
-412 SKCEK
+412 SKCEIA
-417 SLRKLVEL
+417 LRKLVEL

-438 DAVMPEMCDNGIVIK
+438 DAVMPEICEHGISIK
-453 GGRHLLIDGIPDPVD
+453 AGRHLLIDGVADPVD
-468 YGLGNCA
+468 YGLGKCA
-475 NSGDQ
+475 DKDDR

-519 KVGHI
+519 KVGRI

-543 QTLLQLAEVVSNDDS
+543 QTLLQLAEVVSNENS

-587 SHSSTCM
+587 SHSGTCM
-594 LLVTHLAPAIIE
+594 LLVTHLAPSIIE
-606 AAGKELRTDGIEAR
+606 AAGKEMRTDGIEAR

-655 HSGAR
+655 QGDAKN
-660 DVFTSILGR
+660 VFKSILGR

>member
-1 MGQPT
+1 
-6 SDKKVKV
+6 
-13 EGCATPIFKTSWQ
+13 
-26 TILFMVLKALPGVGA
+26 MVLKALPGVGA
-41 GLARKLTDHFGTEDR
+41 GLARKLTDHFGTEDK
-56 VLQLLADGQTEIIAE
+56 VLQLLVDGQTEIIAE
-71 VEGVSL
+71 VEGLSL
-77 KRADNLARSLNGIEN
+77 KRADSIARSLNGMED
-92 FLATPESLRLHKE
+92 FLATSEAIRLHKE
-105 LVASIATHAVN
+105 LVANISSHAIN
-116 ASTRS
+116 PSTRS

-126 MPVRDIKS
+126 MPVRKIDD
-134 RREIITQAMS
+134 RRKIIQQAME
-144 CDFVIEGLRIPSE
+144 CDFIIQGLRIPSE
-157 VEGNYERVVVSK
+157 VEGNYDRVVVSK

-176 RFCRVLSPS
+176 RFCRVLTPS

-197 SVTWIGDDGPAQTP
+197 SVTWVGDEGPSQTP
-211 EGWLVL
+211 DGWLIV
-217 PESASIDMILPEKC
+217 PENASVDMILPEKC

-251 DGFFSYFDDIRMPQL
+251 SGFLSHFDEIRMPQL
-266 QELLDEMSNEADAEA
+266 QELLDEMANEADAEV

-288 LWPTAKEL
+288 LWPITKDL
-296 EKRIHDEVDQAM
+296 EKRIHQEVDQAM

-329 LQRRLA
+329 LQRKLA

-354 TLLTSVGVRC
+354 NLLSTVGVRC
-364 PRTIFKTEWP
+364 PRTIFKSEWP
-374 TKVDRTTLDGIDSQL
+374 TKVDRNTLDGIDSQL
-389 EELWKTTQSDRL
+389 EELWKTTKSDRL
-401 ISLARRFAPLK
+401 ISLARRLAPLK
-412 SKCEK
+412 TKCEK

-438 DAVMPEMCDNGIVIK
+438 DATMPEICDHGISIK
-453 GGRHLLIDGIPDPVD
+453 EGRHLLIDGTPDPVD

-475 NSGDQ
+475 QKEDR

-519 KVGHI
+519 RVGRI

-543 QTLLQLAEVVSNDDS
+543 QTLLQLAEVVSNNNS

-587 SHSSTCM
+587 SHSGTCM
-594 LLVTHLAPAIIE
+594 LLVTHLAPSIIE
-606 AAGKELRTDGIEAR
+606 AAGKEMRTDGIEAR

-655 HSGAR
+655 QGDAKN
-660 DVFTSILGR
+660 VFNSILGR

>member
-1 MGQPT
+1 
-6 SDKKVKV
+6 
-13 EGCATPIFKTSWQ
+13 
-26 TILFMVLKALPGVGA
+26 MVLKALPGVGA
-41 GLARKLTDHFGTEDR
+41 GLARKLTDHFGTEDK
-56 VLQLLADGQTEIIAE
+56 VLQLLTDGQTEIIAE

-77 KRADNLARSLNGIEN
+77 KRADSLARSLNGMEN
-92 FLATPESLRLHKE
+92 FLATSESIRLHRE

-126 MPVRDIKS
+126 MPVKDIES
-134 RREIITQAMS
+134 RRKLITQAME
-144 CDFVIEGLRIPSE
+144 CDYIIEGLRIPSD
-157 VEGNYERVVVSK
+157 VDGNYDRVVVTK
-169 KPIDELK
+169 NPIDELK
-176 RFCRVLSPS
+176 RFCRVLTPS

-197 SVTWIGDDGPAQTP
+197 SVTWVGEDGPAQTP

-217 PESASIDMILPEKC
+217 PENASIEMILPEKC
-231 VGWFEHNRESLELLT
+231 VGWFEHNRESLELLC
-246 SLPKG
+246 SLPDG
-251 DGFFSYFDDIRMPQL
+251 EGFFSHFNEIRMPQL
-266 QELLDEMSNEADAEA
+266 RELLDEMADEADAEA
-281 IADVRDK
+281 IAEIRDQ
-288 LWPTAKEL
+288 LWPNAKLL
-296 EKRIHDEVDQAM
+296 EKRIHEEVDQAM

-329 LQRRLA
+329 LQRKLA

-341 IEQAIESATDEIA
+341 IEQAIESATDEISN
-354 TLLTSVGVRC
+354 LLSKVGVRC
-364 PRTIFKTEWP
+364 PRTIFKAEWP

-401 ISLARRFAPLK
+401 VSLARRLAPLK
-412 SKCEK
+412 SKCEIA
-417 SLRKLVEL
+417 LRKLVEL

-438 DAVMPEMCDNGIVIK
+438 DAVMPEICEHGISIK
-453 GGRHLLIDGIPDPVD
+453 AGRHLLIDGVADPVD
-468 YGLGNCA
+468 YGLGKCA
-475 NSGDQ
+475 DKDDR

-519 KVGHI
+519 KVGRI

-543 QTLLQLAEVVSNDDS
+543 QTLLQLAEVVSNENS

-587 SHSSTCM
+587 SHSGTCM
-594 LLVTHLAPAIIE
+594 LLVTHLAPSIIE
-606 AAGKELRTDGIEAR
+606 AAGKEMRTDGIEAR

-655 HSGAR
+655 QGDAKN
-660 DVFTSILGR
+660 VFKSILGR

>member
-1 MGQPT
+1 
-6 SDKKVKV
+6 
-13 EGCATPIFKTSWQ
+13 
-26 TILFMVLKALPGVGA
+26 MVLKALPGVGA
-41 GLARKLTDHFGTEDR
+41 GLARKLTDHFGTEDK
-56 VLQLLADGQTEIIAE
+56 VLQLLADGQTEVIAE
-71 VEGVSL
+71 VEGVSQ
-77 KRADNLARSLNGIEN
+77 KRADSLARSFNGMED
-92 FLATPESLRLHKE
+92 FLATPESIRLHKE
-105 LVASIATHAVN
+105 LVASIANHAVN

-121 RLRNL
+121 RLRSL
-126 MPVRDIKS
+126 MPVKDIES
-134 RREIITQAMS
+134 RREIIAQAME
-144 CDFVIEGLRIPSE
+144 CDFIIEGLRIPSE
-157 VEGNYERVVVSK
+157 VDGNYDRVVVSK
-169 KPIDELK
+169 NPIDELK
-176 RFCRVLSPS
+176 RFCRVLTPS

-197 SVTWIGDDGPAQTP
+197 SVTWVGPEGPAQTP

-217 PESASIDMILPEKC
+217 PEGASVDMILPEKC

-246 SLPKG
+246 NLPEG
-251 DGFFSYFDDIRMPQL
+251 HGFYSHFNQIRMPQL
-266 QELLDEMSNEADAEA
+266 RELLDEMANEADAEA
-281 IADVRDK
+281 IADVRDR
-288 LWPTAKEL
+288 LWPMAKEL
-296 EKRIHDEVDQAM
+296 EKRIHDEVDEAM

-329 LQRRLA
+329 LQRKLA

-341 IEQAIESATDEIA
+341 IEQAIESATDELA
-354 TLLTSVGVRC
+354 NLLSEVGVRC
-364 PRTIFKTEWP
+364 PRTIFKAEWP

-401 ISLARRFAPLK
+401 ISLARRLAPLK
-412 SKCEK
+412 SKCES

-438 DAVMPEMCDNGIVIK
+438 NAVMPEISNHGIAIK
-453 GGRHLLIDGIPDPVD
+453 EGRHLLIDGVPDPVD

-475 NSGDQ
+475 DAEDR

-519 KVGHI
+519 KVGRI

-543 QTLLQLAEVVSNDDS
+543 QTLLQLAEVVSNDNS

-587 SHSSTCM
+587 SHAGTCM
-594 LLVTHLAPAIIE
+594 LLVTHLAPSIIE
-606 AAGKELRTDGIEAR
+606 AAGKEMRTDGIEAR

-655 HSGAR
+655 QGDAR
-660 DVFTSILGR
+660 NVFNSILDR

>member
-1 MGQPT
+1 
-6 SDKKVKV
+6 
-13 EGCATPIFKTSWQ
+13 
-26 TILFMVLKALPGVGA
+26 MVLKALPGVGA
-41 GLARKLTDHFGTEDR
+41 GLARKLTDHFGTEDK

-71 VEGVSL
+71 VDGVSI
-77 KRADNLARSLNGIEN
+77 KRADSLARSLNGIDN
-92 FLATPESLRLHKE
+92 FLATPESLRLHRE
-105 LVASIATHAVN
+105 LIGAISSHALN
-116 ASTRS
+116 SSTRS
-121 RLRNL
+121 RLKNL
-126 MPVRDIKS
+126 MPVKDITS
-134 RREIITQAMS
+134 RREIISQAIE
-144 CDFVIEGLRIPSE
+144 CEFVIQGLNLPTE
-157 VEGNYERVVVSK
+157 VDGNYERVVVSK
-169 KPIDELK
+169 KPLEQLK
-176 RFCRVLSPS
+176 RFCRVLTPS

-197 SVTWIGDDGPAQTP
+197 SVTWVGSDGPPQTP

-217 PESASIDMILPEKC
+217 PDGASIDMILPEKC
-231 VGWFEHNRESLELLT
+231 VGWFEHNRKSLELLST
-246 SLPKG
+246 LPEG
-251 DGFFSYFDDIRMPQL
+251 NGFMKYFNEIRMPIL
-266 QELLDEMSNEADAEA
+266 QELLDEMSNEADSEA

-288 LWPTAKEL
+288 LWPLAKEM
-296 EKRIHDEVDQAM
+296 EKRIHEEVDSAM
-308 QNVKLDLSGSDMLE
+308 KNVKLDLSGSDMLE

-329 LQRRLA
+329 LQRKLS
-335 QQTSDA
+335 QQTSDS
-341 IEQAIESATDEIA
+341 IEQAIESATDEISS
-354 TLLTSVGVRC
+354 LLSSVGVRC
-364 PRTIFKTEWP
+364 PRNIFKSEWP
-374 TKVDRTTLDGIDSQL
+374 TKVDRSVLDGVDSQL

-401 ISLARRFAPLK
+401 ISLARRLAPLK
-412 SKCEK
+412 SRCEK

-425 DQWLTIGRWAKSV
+425 DQWLTIGRWARDV
-438 DAVMPEMCDNGIVIK
+438 NAVMPEITDHGISIK
-453 GGRHLLIDGIPDPVD
+453 SGRHLLIDGTPDPVD

-475 NSGDQ
+475 DKGDR

-506 LAHMGLPVPAKSA
+506 LAHMGLPVPAKAA
-519 KVGHI
+519 KIGRV

-587 SHSSTCM
+587 SHAGTCM
-594 LLVTHLAPAIIE
+594 LLVTHLAPSIIE
-606 AAGKELRTDGIEAR
+606 ASGKNLRTDGIEAR

-655 HSGAR
+655 SGNAKN
-660 DVFTSILGR
+660 VFNSILGR

>member
-1 MGQPT
+1 
-6 SDKKVKV
+6 
-13 EGCATPIFKTSWQ
+13 
-26 TILFMVLKALPGVGA
+26 MVLKALPGVGA
-41 GLARKLTDHFGTEDR
+41 GLARKLTDHFGTEDK
-56 VLQLLADGQTEIIAE
+56 VLQLLTDGQTEMIAE

-77 KRADNLARSLNGIEN
+77 KRADSLARSLNGMEE
-92 FLATPESLRLHKE
+92 FLATSESIRLHRE

-121 RLRNL
+121 RLRTL
-126 MPVRDIKS
+126 MPVKDTE
-134 RREIITQAMS
+134 RRRKIITQAME
-144 CDFVIEGLRIPSE
+144 CDYTIEGLRIPSD
-157 VEGNYERVVVSK
+157 VDGNYDRVVVTK
-169 KPIDELK
+169 NPIDELK
-176 RFCRVLSPS
+176 RFCRVLTPS

-197 SVTWIGDDGPAQTP
+197 SVTWVGEDGPAQTP

-217 PESASIDMILPEKC
+217 PENASIEMILPEKC
-231 VGWFEHNRESLELLT
+231 VGWFEHNRESLELLC
-246 SLPKG
+246 SLPDGK
-251 DGFFSYFDDIRMPQL
+251 GFFSHFNEIRMPQL
-266 QELLDEMSNEADAEA
+266 RELLDEMADEADAEA
-281 IADVRDK
+281 IAQVRDQ
-288 LWPTAKEL
+288 LWPTAKSL
-296 EKRIHDEVDQAM
+296 EKRIHEEVDQAM

-329 LQRRLA
+329 LQRKLA

-341 IEQAIESATDEIA
+341 IEQAIESATDEISN
-354 TLLTSVGVRC
+354 LLSKVGVRC
-364 PRTIFKTEWP
+364 PRTIFKAEWP

-401 ISLARRFAPLK
+401 VSLARRLAPLK
-412 SKCEK
+412 SKCEIA
-417 SLRKLVEL
+417 LRKLVEL

-438 DAVMPEMCDNGIVIK
+438 DAVMPEICEHGISIK
-453 GGRHLLIDGIPDPVD
+453 AGRHLLIDGVADPVD
-468 YGLGNCA
+468 YGFGNCA
-475 NSGDQ
+475 DKDDR

-519 KVGHI
+519 RVGRI

-543 QTLLQLAEVVSNDDS
+543 QTLLQLAEVVSNDNS

-587 SHSSTCM
+587 SHSGTCM
-594 LLVTHLAPAIIE
+594 LLVTHLAPSIIE
-606 AAGKELRTDGIEAR
+606 AAGKEMRTDGIEAR

-655 HSGAR
+655 QGDAK
-660 DVFTSILGR
+660 DVFKSILGR

>member
-1 MGQPT
+1 
-6 SDKKVKV
+6 
-13 EGCATPIFKTSWQ
+13 
-26 TILFMVLKALPGVGA
+26 MVLKALPGVGA
-41 GLARKLTDHFGTEDR
+41 GLARKLTDHFGTEDK
-56 VLQLLADGQTEIIAE
+56 VLQLLADGQTEVIAE

-77 KRADNLARSLNGIEN
+77 KRADTLARSLNGIEN
-92 FLATPESLRLHKE
+92 FLATSESIRLHKE
-105 LVASIATHAVN
+105 LVTSIAMHAVN

-126 MPVRDIKS
+126 MPVRDISS
-134 RREIITQAMS
+134 RRELITQATQ
-144 CDFVIEGLRIPSE
+144 CDYIIEGLRIPTE
-157 VEGNYERVVVSK
+157 VDGNYDRVVVSK
-169 KPIDELK
+169 NPIDELK
-176 RFCRVLSPS
+176 RYCRVLTPS

-197 SVTWIGDDGPAQTP
+197 SVTWVGQDGPAQTP
-211 EGWLVL
+211 DGWLVL
-217 PESASIDMILPEKC
+217 PDDSAIDMILPEKC

-246 SLPKG
+246 TLPEGK
-251 DGFFSYFDDIRMPQL
+251 GFFSNFDEIRMPGL
-266 QELLDEMSNEADAEA
+266 KELLDELVNEADADA

-288 LWPTAKEL
+288 LWPLAKEL
-296 EKRIHDEVDQAM
+296 EKRIHDEVDNAM

-329 LQRRLA
+329 LQRKLA
-335 QQTSDA
+335 KQTSDS
-341 IEQAIESATDEIA
+341 IEQAIENATNEISA
-354 TLLTSVGVRC
+354 LLSSVGVRC
-364 PRTIFKTEWP
+364 PRTVFKAEWP
-374 TKVDRTTLDGIDSQL
+374 TKVDRSTLDSIDSQL
-389 EELWKTTQSDRL
+389 EDLWKSTRSERL
-401 ISLARRFAPLK
+401 VSLARRLAPMK
-412 SKCEK
+412 SKCENA
-417 SLRKLVEL
+417 LRKLVEL
-425 DQWLTIGRWAKSV
+425 DQWLTIGRWAKNV
-438 DAVMPEMCDNGIVIK
+438 DATMPEICDHGIVIEQ
-453 GGRHLLIDGIPDPVD
+453 GRHLLIDGVPDPVD

-475 NSGDQ
+475 SKDDR

-506 LAHMGLPVPAKSA
+506 LAHMGLPVPANSA
-519 KVGHI
+519 RVGRI

-543 QTLLQLAEVVSNDDS
+543 QTLLQLAQVVSNTDS

-587 SHSSTCM
+587 SHKGTCM

-606 AAGKELRTDGIEAR
+606 AAGRELRTDGIEAR

-630 DRTPRRNHLARS
+630 DRTPRRNYLARS

-655 HSGAR
+655 QGEAK
-660 DVFTSILGR
+660 DVFKSILGR